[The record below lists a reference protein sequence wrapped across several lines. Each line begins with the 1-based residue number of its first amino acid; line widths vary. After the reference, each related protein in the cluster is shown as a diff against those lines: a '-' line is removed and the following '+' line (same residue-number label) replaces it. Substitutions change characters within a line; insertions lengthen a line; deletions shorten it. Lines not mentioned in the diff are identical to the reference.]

1 MFTIL
6 VDPVTKKDYWYT
18 AWKRPIEN
26 IIKNRYNKI
35 KQKKEK

>member
-6 VDPVTKKDYWYT
+6 VDPVTSKDYFYT

-26 IIKNRYNKI
+26 IIKRKL
-35 KQKKEK
+35 KKGE

>member
-6 VDPVTKKDYWYT
+6 VDPVTPKDFFYT

-26 IIKNRYNKI
+26 IIKKQYI
-35 KQKKEK
+35 KQTKEK